1 MKKVIR
7 DALVATLPVL
17 MGYLSMGIAFGILLA
32 AGVPGAN
39 AGTAFAMSA
48 STISGSMQFAAV
60 EMLRNDALY
69 PLWLTVLL
77 AAAINIRYVMYGFPF
92 LRTFANYPWYLR
104 WYLTIALTD
113 ETYAIMAQ
121 NRRHGRTGM
130 VYCFCVAFC
139 DHLYWIAGS
148 VIGAAAGSFITF
160 NTAGIEFAMAAL
172 FLVILTDLCRER
184 PNRLP
189 AVIGALATAV
199 TLAFFAAFCP
209 RHANKM
215 LLPAMVLTIGT
226 LLALRKKLTSGG
238 LNS

>member
-1 MKKVIR
+1 MKKTIR
-7 DALVATLPVL
+7 DALVGTLPVL
-17 MGYLSMGIAFGILLA
+17 MGYLSMGVAFGILLT

-39 AGTAFAMSA
+39 AATAFAMSA

-92 LRTFANYPWYLR
+92 LRTFANYPRLLR

-113 ETYAIMAQ
+113 ETYAIMVQ
-121 NRRHGRTGM
+121 DRRRGREKM
-130 VYCFCVAFC
+130 VYLFCVALF
-139 DHLYWIAGS
+139 DHCYWVIGS
-148 VIGAAAGSFITF
+148 VAGAVAGRFLTF
-160 NTAGIEFAMAAL
+160 DTSGIEFAMAAL

-184 PNRLP
+184 DNRP
-189 AVIGALATAV
+189 AAIIGALATLA
-199 TLAFFAAFCP
+199 TLAVFTVFFP

-215 LLPAMVLTIGT
+215 LLPAMVLTVGA
-226 LLALRKKLTSGG
+226 LLALRKRLSAGG
-238 LNS
+238 AEP